1 MVQANLRDITSGE
14 KHFMS
19 HEAFDLS
26 GKVALV
32 TGGNGGIG
40 LGMAE
45 AVAKAGANVA
55 IWGTNENKN
64 AAAKTRLAAHGIE
77 AEAYVCDV
85 SDRAAVDAAMAQTL
99 ERFGRVDGCFANAGV
114 TGRGA
119 KSFLDISADDWRRVI
134 GINLDGTFN
143 TYQAVLRHMMERVE
157 NGDPGG
163 RLVAVSSL
171 ASVSGPP
178 RNQHYAASKGGLNAM
193 TFALAV
199 EYARHGITANAILPG
214 WIETD
219 MTENLMSNDKFS
231 EAAGK
236 RIPMRRWGK
245 PADFGGLAVY
255 LMSDASSYHT
265 GQLLQIDGGYFR
277 F

>member
-1 MVQANLRDITSGE
+1 MVDQS
-14 KHFMS
+14 
-19 HEAFDLS
+19 FDLS

-40 LGMAE
+40 LGMAS
-45 AVAKAGANVA
+45 ALANAGANVA
-55 IWGTNENKN
+55 IWGTNADKN
-64 AAAKTRLAAHGIE
+64 AAAKEKLSAAGID

-85 SDRAAVDAAMAQTL
+85 SDRDAVNRTMAETL
-99 ERFGRVDGCFANAGV
+99 ARFGRLDACFASAGV

-119 KSFLDISADDWRRVI
+119 KSFLDITPEDWRRVLS
-134 GINLDGTFN
+134 INLDGTFY
-143 TYQAVLRHMMERVE
+143 TYQAALKHMVERAG

-178 RNQHYAASKGGLNAM
+178 RNEHYAASKGALNAM

-199 EYARHGITANAILPG
+199 EFARYGVTANAILPG

-219 MTENLMSNDKFS
+219 MTANLMSNEKFAT
-231 EAAGK
+231 AAGG
-236 RIPMRRWGK
+236 RIPMRRWGR
-245 PADFGGLAVY
+245 PDDFGGIAVY
-255 LMSDASSYHT
+255 LASNASAYHT
-265 GQLLQIDGGYFR
+265 GQLIQIDGGYQR

>member
-1 MVQANLRDITSGE
+1 MAY
-14 KHFMS
+14 
-19 HEAFDLS
+19 EAFDLS

-45 AVAKAGANVA
+45 AIAKAGANVA
-55 IWGTNENKN
+55 IWGTNATKN
-64 AAAKTRLAAHGIE
+64 AAAMERLVAHGIE
-77 AEAYVCDV
+77 AASYVCDV
-85 SDRAAVDAAMAQTL
+85 SDRAAVDATMAETL
-99 ERFGRVDGCFANAGV
+99 TRFGRIDGCFANAGV

-119 KSFLDISADDWRRVI
+119 KSFLDITPEEWRRVMSV
-134 GINLDGTFN
+134 NLDGVYN
-143 TYQAVLRHMMERVE
+143 TYQAALRHMMARAEA
-157 NGDPGG
+157 GDAGG

-171 ASVSGPP
+171 ASVSGPA
-178 RNQHYAASKGGLNAM
+178 RNQHYAASKGALNSM

-219 MTENLMSNDKFS
+219 MTENLMANDKFS

-236 RIPMRRWGK
+236 RIPMRRWGQ

-255 LMSDASSYHT
+255 LMSDASAYHT
-265 GQLLQIDGGYFR
+265 GQLMQIDGGYFR

>member
-1 MVQANLRDITSGE
+1 MAL
-14 KHFMS
+14 
-19 HEAFDLS
+19 EAFDLT

-40 LGMAE
+40 LGMAD
-45 AVAKAGANVA
+45 AIARAGANVA
-55 IWGTNENKN
+55 IWGTNPDKN
-64 AAAKTRLAAHGIE
+64 EAAEVQLAAHGIE
-77 AEAYVCDV
+77 AAAFVCDV
-85 SDRAAVDAAMAQTL
+85 ADRDAVDATMAATL
-99 ERFGRVDGCFANAGV
+99 ARFGRIDGCFANAGV

-119 KSFLDISADDWRRVI
+119 KSFLDITPEEWRRVLSV
-134 GINLDGTFN
+134 NLDGVYN
-143 TYQAVLRHMMERVE
+143 TYQAVLRHMMARAE

-171 ASVSGPP
+171 ASVSGPA
-178 RNQHYAASKGGLNAM
+178 RNQHYAASKGALNAM

-219 MTENLMSNDKFS
+219 MTGNLMANEKFA

-236 RIPMRRWGK
+236 RIPMRRWGQ
-245 PADFGGLAVY
+245 PSDFGGLAVY
-255 LMSDASSYHT
+255 LMSDASAYHT

>member
-1 MVQANLRDITSGE
+1 MAYD
-14 KHFMS
+14 
-19 HEAFDLS
+19 AFDLT

-45 AVAKAGANVA
+45 AIAKAGANVA
-55 IWGTNENKN
+55 IWGTNADKNK
-64 AAAKTRLAAHGIE
+64 AARETLSAHGIE

-85 SDRAAVDAAMAQTL
+85 ADRAAVEAAMAATL

-114 TGRGA
+114 TGRGP
-119 KSFLDISADDWRRVI
+119 KSFLDIAPEEWRRVLSV
-134 GINLDGTFN
+134 NLDGTFN
-143 TYQAVLRHMMERVE
+143 TYQAVLRHMMARAEA
-157 NGDPGG
+157 GDAGG

-171 ASVSGPP
+171 ASVSGPA
-178 RNQHYAASKGGLNAM
+178 RNQHYAASKGALNAM
-193 TFALAV
+193 TYALAV

-219 MTENLMSNDKFS
+219 MTANLMANEKFT

-236 RIPMRRWGK
+236 RIPMRRWGA
-245 PADFGGLAVY
+245 PSDFGGLAVY
-255 LMSDASSYHT
+255 LMSDASAYHT
-265 GQLLQIDGGYFR
+265 GQLLQVDGGYFR

>member
-1 MVQANLRDITSGE
+1 MA
-14 KHFMS
+14 F
-19 HEAFDLS
+19 EAFDLR

-45 AVAKAGANVA
+45 AMAKAGANVA
-55 IWGTNENKN
+55 IWGTNETKN
-64 AAAKTRLAAHGIE
+64 AAAEARLLTHGID
-77 AEAYVCDV
+77 AAAFVCDV
-85 SDRAAVDAAMAQTL
+85 SDRAGVDAAMAKTL

-119 KSFLDISADDWRRVI
+119 KSFLDITPEEWRRVLSV
-134 GINLDGTFN
+134 NLDGVYN
-143 TYQAVLRHMMERVE
+143 TYQAALRHMMERAE
-157 NGDPGG
+157 KGDPGG

-171 ASVSGPP
+171 ASVSGPA
-178 RNQHYAASKGGLNAM
+178 RNQHYAASKGALNAM
-193 TFALAV
+193 TYALAV

-219 MTENLMSNDKFS
+219 MTGNLMANEKFS

-236 RIPMRRWGK
+236 RIPMRRWGQ
-245 PADFGGLAVY
+245 PGDFGGLAVY
-255 LMSDASSYHT
+255 LMSDASAYHT